1 MKPDRRTIL
10 VSAALNTVEAAA
22 EARGWDAYPALLGLF
37 DSTNH
42 TETVGSLD
50 VEELPIDRE
59 VWRLHTTPAVGV
71 TLPYR
76 IGLQAI
82 TDALTTVKAPQLRT
96 WIRAQIG
103 PVIAVAFLGEG
114 LDTSDVGRK
123 PATYGPPTDPAGV
136 PVRALTAY
144 DIDGRYYQM
153 LRVRGADTTTTTIL
167 DDPSAQVQA
176 TAIVASLRRLLA
188 AARP

>member
-1 MKPDRRTIL
+1 MKPDRRAVL
-10 VSAALNTVEAAA
+10 VRAALNAIEAAA

-37 DSTNH
+37 DSTTH

-59 VWRLHTTPAVGV
+59 VWRLHTSPGVGV

-82 TDALTTVKAPQLRT
+82 TDTLTTVKAPQLQA
-96 WIRAQIG
+96 WVRAQIG
-103 PVIAVAFLGEG
+103 PVVAVAFLGEG
-114 LDTSDVGRK
+114 LDTSDAGRQAVTHGL
-123 PATYGPPTDPAGV
+123 PRDGV

-144 DIDGRYYQM
+144 DIDGRFYQM

-167 DDPSAQVQA
+167 DDPSARIQA
-176 TAIVASLRRLLA
+176 TAIAASLRRLLA
-188 AARP
+188 AARV